1 MSCKKAYELYANFKI
16 YPPQGMPDS
25 LCLQSHPNGSYNE
38 KLKNSRLLYNSQGGG
53 RYPTSRETHQQHP
66 FMEGVMVS

>member
-1 MSCKKAYELYANFKI
+1 
-16 YPPQGMPDS
+16 MPDS

>member
-38 KLKNSRLLYNSQGGG
+38 KLKNSRLLYNSQGDTVFGG
-53 RYPTSRETHQQHP
+53 GEIPH
-66 FMEGVMVS
+66 